1 MLRHV
6 RFPVFSLADTV
17 IQVEYF
23 GVNFIDTYYRSGLYK
38 FKELPA
44 VLGSEAAGF
53 IVSLPTDQEVL
64 NNETYKQHDFVVGG
78 KVAIV
83 RPPSLYIFPVLTLKT
98 PLFRIHLEYT
108 RRTFPFPGNLFILSP
123 LRYRLK

>member
-1 MLRHV
+1 M
-6 RFPVFSLADTV
+6 FSLTDTV
-17 IQVEYF
+17 IKVEYF

-44 VLGSEAAGF
+44 VLGSEAAGS

-64 NNETYKQHDFVVGG
+64 NNETYKQHNFMVGG

-83 RPPSLYIFPVLTLKT
+83 RPPSLYILSVHTLKT
-98 PLFRIHLEYT
+98 PFFSTSLEYT
-108 RRTFPFPGNLFILSP
+108 RRTFPFPGNLSILSHLP
-123 LRYRLK
+123 SRLK